1 MEAYTFS
8 QKETEAAA
16 TQNQELQ
23 NDIYRKNR
31 DLEHLR
37 NMIENINQDR
47 ATTKSNFITSNK
59 ENCDLRVKVEILEER
74 LETQAAEIQNMLR
87 QHETEV
93 MQLKARLYDLM
104 TAKK

>member
-8 QKETEAAA
+8 QKETE
-16 TQNQELQ
+16 
-23 NDIYRKNR
+23 
-31 DLEHLR
+31 
-37 NMIENINQDR
+37 
-47 ATTKSNFITSNK
+47 
-59 ENCDLRVKVEILEER
+59 
-74 LETQAAEIQNMLR
+74 AAEIQNMLR